1 MPYFIIPKVSFVQF
15 LNLDLNN
22 SFGEYLELSLFDKL
36 HLQIKKDNITDLKT
50 WLLIPFY
57 EDSLNIRIYIHVSA

>member
-50 WLLIPFY
+50 
-57 EDSLNIRIYIHVSA
+57 